1 MRSKAILT
9 VVLFVTLLGLT
20 GCTSQYGLRHRTSV
34 IEFLYPDKDK
44 PVVVEAVPKLKL
56 PMTVGIAF
64 VPAQQGT
71 QVTRLS
77 EAENLRLMDR
87 IAKEFEGIQFIEKIE
102 RIPTAY
108 LSPKGGFDNLDQLR
122 TMYGIDAIALLSV
135 DQLQNTSEG
144 ALTLLYWTIVGAYIV
159 EGEKNDTN
167 TMLDAAVF
175 HIPSRQL
182 LFRAPGLSRVKGSA
196 TVINLSEQLNLDAAK
211 GFELAADELVV
222 NLKTELDRFKEKVKS
237 SPQKYE
243 VLEKNPATG
252 EYQRGGGALDL
263 AFSGLILLIAAMAV
277 PTGKK

>member
-1 MRSKAILT
+1 MRSTTILT
-9 VVLFVTLLGLT
+9 VLLFLSLFALT

-34 IEFLYPDKDK
+34 IEYLYPDKDK
-44 PVVVEAVPKLKL
+44 PVVTEAVPQLKL

-71 QVTRLS
+71 VSRLA

-87 IAKEFEGIQFIEKIE
+87 IAKEFEGIKFIEKIE

-122 TMYGIDAIALLSV
+122 NMYGIDAIALISV

-196 TVINLSEQLNLDAAK
+196 TVINLSEQLNIDAAK

-237 SPQKYE
+237 SPQKYK
-243 VLEKNPATG
+243 VLEKNSATG

-263 AFSGLILLIAAMAV
+263 AFSGIILVVAALAV
-277 PTGKK
+277 STGRK